1 MKALRTL
8 ATLGL
13 VLAWAAA
20 PAPAAGQA
28 CDEAYNNFNGPLSF
42 YLNLHNCGAG
52 CAAQELPYLE
62 LYKNGITGVR
72 ISPVSRV
79 GIQPPDPEFFEPNN
93 HDPYL
98 RGVLEIF
105 GPENVLVLIDDGVDE
120 GPHAKPSPDDM
131 ARKLRSVLL
140 LHPTVRRIE
149 FMNEPSNFSDITPRE
164 YVGRYLPLARQV
176 VDEFNLTREP
186 GHEILL
192 YSAAWFGNLDGVRET
207 YRMVTAGGLGYV
219 DAMSVHIY
227 ADLAEGARRQAREY
241 KRLARGKPVAVT
253 ETNYNSSNTSSY
265 DTQQW
270 WLCQAMTGIEVI
282 LRRGLTP
289 AEQELQHNVLYTLR
303 ADRQRQFNI
312 INFPE
317 GRSLFWQPTGP
328 AHFVIA
334 ERSRASTDPKGGG
347 TGEGEPGEGS
357 GGGDGDGTGDPGTGS
372 EPMPGEGMPRPGG
385 RFQ

>member
-1 MKALRTL
+1 MTARRTL
-8 ATLGL
+8 AVFGL
-13 VLAWAAA
+13 VLTWAAA
-20 PAPAAGQA
+20 PWGPAAGQA
-28 CDEAYNNFNGPLSF
+28 CDEAYNNFHGPLSL
-42 YLNLHNCGAG
+42 YLNLHNCGSG
-52 CAAQELPYLE
+52 CAAQALPYLE
-62 LYKNGITGVR
+62 LFKNGITGVR

-79 GIQPPDPEFFEPNN
+79 GIQPPDPEYFEPNH

-120 GPHAKPSPDDM
+120 GPHAKPSPEDM
-131 ARKLRSVLL
+131 ARKLRSVLM

-164 YVGRYLPLARQV
+164 YVGRYLPRARQII
-176 VDEFNLTREP
+176 DEFNLAREP
-186 GHEILL
+186 GKEILL

-227 ADLAEGARRQAREY
+227 SDLVEGARRQAREY

-253 ETNYNSSNTSSY
+253 ETNYNSGNAGSY
-265 DTQQW
+265 DAQHW
-270 WLCQAMTGIEVI
+270 WLCQAMTGIEAI
-282 LRRGLTP
+282 LRQGLTP

-317 GRSLFWQPTGP
+317 GRSHFWEPTGP
-328 AHFVIA
+328 AHFVIV
-334 ERSRASTDPKGGG
+334 ERSRALTDPKGGG

-357 GGGDGDGTGDPGTGS
+357 EEGEETGETGIGS
-372 EPMPGEGMPRPGG
+372 SGIPRPGG
-385 RFQ
+385 ISQ